1 MHVPA
6 HRLQTAKS
14 DHSQRET
21 EFLKQRAKCVDVHHA
36 VEAAALTRVGCFLL
50 LMAYASTDRLFFSLL
65 QAFVF
70 LLIQPVSLPM
80 IQDDLRSGWCAEDMV
95 QQ

>member
-50 LMAYASTDRLFFSLL
+50 LMAYASTDRLFFFSLL

-70 LLIQPVSLPM
+70 LLIQPVSLLM
-80 IQDDLRSGWCAEDMV
+80 IQDDLRSGWRAEV